1 MRDLHRA
8 AILALYQETVSMP
21 AAELPPGSEPA
32 LRIFAMPKDAN
43 ANGDVFGGWVMA
55 NMDLAGAV
63 PAAVRA
69 GGRIATVAV
78 NGMRF
83 HQPISVGDL
92 VTCYAEITAMGITS
106 ITVLVETWS
115 KRRLTAEQIKVTEGT
130 FVYVAIDE
138 NGTKRVLPPLDSS
151 TSD

>member
-1 MRDLHRA
+1 MSRTE
-8 AILALYQETVSMP
+8 Q
-21 AAELPPGSEPA
+21 PPGGEPA

-63 PAAVRA
+63 LAVECA

-83 HQPISVGDL
+83 YQPISIGDL
-92 VTCYAEITAMGITS
+92 VTCYAHITS
-106 ITVLVETWS
+106 TGTTSISVVVETWA
-115 KRRLTAEQIKVTEGT
+115 KRRITADQVKVTEGT

-138 NGTKRVLPPLDSS
+138 HGAKRALPLNS
-151 TSD
+151 

>member
-1 MRDLHRA
+1 
-8 AILALYQETVSMP
+8 MP
-21 AAELPPGSEPA
+21 PAEQPPGSEPA
-32 LRIFAMPKDAN
+32 LRIFAMPKDSN

-63 PAAVRA
+63 PAVVRA

-92 VTCYAEITAMGITS
+92 VTCYAEITATGKTS
-106 ITVLVETWS
+106 ITVLVETWA
-115 KRRLTAEQIKVTEGT
+115 KRRLTSDQVKVTEGT
-130 FVYVAIDE
+130 FVYVAIDKD
-138 NGTKRVLPPLDSS
+138 GVKRTLPPSA
-151 TSD
+151 